1 MSVKAVPKNTGSSDA
16 EILARARVTIT
27 LAGTSYEWTETG
39 RRQSR
44 QMILEVHRGDG
55 GLQGGPGGD

>member
-16 EILARARVTIT
+16 EILSRARVTIT
-27 LAGTSYEWTETG
+27 LAGKSYEWTEAG

-44 QMILEVHRGDG
+44 QMTKSRRAVERLGCR
-55 GLQGGPGGD
+55 